1 MLKLKIYF
9 GKNFEWNGF
18 TIQNGFM
25 YGVDTNSNELI
36 ATSGFICN
44 GDLRLYRL
52 VDGNW
57 VDEYIYLND
66 DYNLFEFE
74 DDYIANDIATFEKKN
89 GRKID
94 YEDGNSIMKK
104 YSSYYDDLEEIDRDY
119 DLEDE
124 EYSRQIKKVEQYYA
138 VAIENGRGYN
148 QPVTEL
154 MVWVWRRKIDD
165 LCPIE
170 D

>member
-25 YGVDTNSNELI
+25 YGVDNNSNELI

-57 VDEYIYLND
+57 VDENIYLND

-74 DDYIANDIATFEKKN
+74 DDYIANDIATFE
-89 GRKID
+89 
-94 YEDGNSIMKK
+94 
-104 YSSYYDDLEEIDRDY
+104 
-119 DLEDE
+119 
-124 EYSRQIKKVEQYYA
+124 
-138 VAIENGRGYN
+138 
-148 QPVTEL
+148 
-154 MVWVWRRKIDD
+154 
-165 LCPIE
+165 
-170 D
+170 